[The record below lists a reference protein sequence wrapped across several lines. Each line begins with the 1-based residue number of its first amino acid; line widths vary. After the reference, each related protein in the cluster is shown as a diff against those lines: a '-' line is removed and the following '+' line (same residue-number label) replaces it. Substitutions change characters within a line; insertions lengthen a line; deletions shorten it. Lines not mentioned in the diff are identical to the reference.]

1 MSILSFENS
10 YMWKWMSKVRCVSK
24 NQDKHLNSAV
34 YFIFKERFCCCNL
47 LTCYWISAEYKPK
60 AAACLTTPCLLLIH
74 IFTLKSWSYWDQ
86 QKRNRL
92 FFIWDRTLQQ
102 WEQMNRNIIR
112 MKPEPINNH
121 KQSSFLFNR
130 RKRSSSAAG
139 SKYCAGLWS
148 RSSWSTPD
156 QSNRI
161 NNRTNNKQEPKPKV
175 EKSEK
180 NVQQNQEGNQ
190 KTEKS
195 WWRFWD

>member
-34 YFIFKERFCCCNL
+34 YFIFKEHFCCCNL

-121 KQSSFLFNR
+121 KQSSFLFTCKNYQTETLLFCCWDQILC
-130 RKRSSSAAG
+130 RS
-139 SKYCAGLWS
+139 LEPEQPINTWS
-148 RSSWSTPD
+148 EQSD
-156 QSNRI
+156 Q
-161 NNRTNNKQEPKPKV
+161 
-175 EKSEK
+175 
-180 NVQQNQEGNQ
+180 
-190 KTEKS
+190 
-195 WWRFWD
+195 